1 MSPAI
6 TADLTVLLILVG
18 KLGTEKGG
26 GQFVHPL
33 PILIAANRGLPVHGT
48 RGIFLPQQAMI
59 FLIVYSL

>member
-33 PILIAANRGLPVHGT
+33 PISIAANRDLPAHGGAWYFF
-48 RGIFLPQQAMI
+48 R
-59 FLIVYSL
+59 

>member
-26 GQFVHPL
+26 GQFVRPL
-33 PILIAANRGLPVHGT
+33 PILIAANRDLPAHGGAWYFF
-48 RGIFLPQQAMI
+48 R
-59 FLIVYSL
+59 